1 MSDATAKADK
11 IELAAEIVSAYV
23 SRNSV
28 PAGELPA
35 LIQSVHG
42 ALSTIAQGALPE
54 PEPEPLKPAVS
65 IKKSIQDDFIICLED
80 GKRFKSLK
88 RHLSSAYGMTPQDYR
103 AKWGLAK
110 DYPMVAPAYASQ
122 RSTLARKLG
131 LGRKAAS
138 TPDAAPSVV
147 MPEPE
152 SSPAKAA
159 AKPTRRRSA
168 KAAG

>member
-1 MSDATAKADK
+1 MSDTTAKADK

-103 AKWGLAK
+103 AKWGLPK

-131 LGRKAAS
+131 LGRKAAT
-138 TPDAAPSVV
+138 TPDAPSVV

-152 SSPAKAA
+152 SAAPKPA
-159 AKPTRRRSA
+159 AKPTRRRAA